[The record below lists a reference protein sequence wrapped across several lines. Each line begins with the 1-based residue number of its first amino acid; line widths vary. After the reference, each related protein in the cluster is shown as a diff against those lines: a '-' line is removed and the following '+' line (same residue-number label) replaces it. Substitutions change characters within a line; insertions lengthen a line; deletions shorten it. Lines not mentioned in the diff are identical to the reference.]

1 MKPRGMETGRG
12 EVERASRAS
21 LRGGTVPR
29 AIRARRERGALE
41 ADGLVRAGKEVGIG
55 LHAVQVRI
63 EDGRDRHHHAL
74 LEELRRSRRHVRYYK
89 MLSSRLRASAFA
101 QRRARRGVRDEHATG
116 RTHNQTAR
124 VRGCWGYEARAGGSA
139 LEDRN
144 ALRRRP
150 CWLRQLLLERS
161 DRHRPDQVFWQR
173 EVRQSGAAHRV
184 SDCRRKAAQGPEG
197 GDSWCDASC
206 EMIATIK
213 FLELCRTIP
222 RLELKVT

>member
-1 MKPRGMETGRG
+1 
-12 EVERASRAS
+12 
-21 LRGGTVPR
+21 VPR
-29 AIRARRERGALE
+29 AIRARQERGALE
-41 ADGLVRAGKEVGIG
+41 ADRLVRAGKEVGNG

-74 LEELRRSRRHVRYYK
+74 LEELRRSRGHVRYYK
-89 MLSSRLRASAFA
+89 MLSRRLRASAFA

-124 VRGCWGYEARAGGSA
+124 VSGAAGGHEARARGSA

-173 EVRQSGAAHRV
+173 EVHQSGAAHRGTV
-184 SDCRRKAAQGPEG
+184 SRRKAALRQRTETR
-197 GDSWCDASC
+197 SCDA
-206 EMIATIK
+206 
-213 FLELCRTIP
+213 
-222 RLELKVT
+222 

>member
-1 MKPRGMETGRG
+1 METGRG

-41 ADGLVRAGKEVGIG
+41 ADRLVRAGKEVGNG

-63 EDGRDRHHHAL
+63 EDGRDGHHHAL
-74 LEELRRSRRHVRYYK
+74 LEELRRSRGHVRYYK
-89 MLSSRLRASAFA
+89 MLSRRLRASAFA

-116 RTHNQTAR
+116 RTHKQTAR
-124 VRGCWGYEARAGGSA
+124 VSGAAGGHEARAGGSA

-150 CWLRQLLLERS
+150 CWLRQLLLDRS

-173 EVRQSGAAHRV
+173 EVRHSGAAHCVTVCRDERRRRGSGAAENPCSEH
-184 SDCRRKAAQGPEG
+184 SDGSAR
-197 GDSWCDASC
+197 DDFH
-206 EMIATIK
+206 IK
-213 FLELCRTIP
+213 FLKFVEELP
-222 RLELKVT
+222 QN

>member
-1 MKPRGMETGRG
+1 MKPRGMETG
-12 EVERASRAS
+12 EMERASRAS

-41 ADGLVRAGKEVGIG
+41 ADRLVRAGKEVGNG

-74 LEELRRSRRHVRYYK
+74 LEELRRSRGHVRYYK
-89 MLSSRLRASAFA
+89 VLSRRLRASAFA

-124 VRGCWGYEARAGGSA
+124 VSGAAGGHEARARGSA

-197 GDSWCDASC
+197 GDSWRDASC
-206 EMIATIK
+206 EMIAADD
-213 FLELCRTIP
+213 CNHQIP
-222 RLELKVT
+222 QIM